1 MSTEPENIEIEI
13 TDQVAPEKDDIEVVK
28 VDDDQK
34 SNRAKEIDPEEG
46 LESLRKKLEDERQA
60 RINAEKVAQE
70 ASEKA
75 YQATNEAQDVNLQ
88 LVKNAIDTLS
98 SNSRMLKSEYAN
110 AMAVGD
116 YDRAAEIQESMSE
129 NTTKLVH
136 LQQGRTAMESK
147 PREKPPELN
156 FNSDPVEKLASALT
170 PRSAEWIRRN
180 PDYAKSP
187 RLYQKMV
194 AAHNLVVADE
204 IQPDTDEYFSRVEN
218 ILGIGGNQSSD
229 NHMSSASKPTQHR
242 SPPAAPVSR
251 SGNGTGNR
259 PNVVRL
265 TAQEREIAKMMD
277 MSDQEYARNKL
288 FLQKEGKLN

>member
-98 SNSRMLKSEYAN
+98 SNSRLLKSEYAN

-129 NTTKLVH
+129 NTTKLLH
-136 LQQGRTAMESK
+136 LQQGRTAMENK

-194 AAHNLVVADE
+194 AAHNFVVADE

-265 TAQEREIAKMMD
+265 TAQEREIARMND
-277 MSDQEYARNKL
+277 MSDQDYARHKL
-288 FLQKEGKLN
+288 SLQKEGKLN